1 MMLLAMI
8 KKDIL
13 LMIRDKE
20 ALIITLFMPAVL
32 TLILGFA
39 LGGMLSWQ
47 TNIGKAKIAVVNN
60 TDKNKD
66 IKKIES
72 FLRNPLISERISDNN
87 IDLLNSINK
96 FDFEKV
102 LYSDVLENEE
112 IKKFVSYENLSMS
125 EAEKKLKEEEI
136 TAVVIIPENFIYDTF
151 ISLAT
156 PFRKQITIEIIK
168 HPEHELKG
176 NLVEGIMKSLTD
188 SLSAGIIAKS
198 TFLEASAEYG
208 VGLNNYDEIGSI
220 IEGIYKVGVKNVE
233 FERITEIGR
242 NKISGI
248 QYYAVGM
255 GVMFV
260 LFTAGYGAFYTIDEL
275 KNKTLSRTIIAGTGL
290 MRILTS
296 RFAATSIFVLFQL
309 FFLIFFSKLVFNIDW
324 GSWPQVLV
332 LSVLL
337 SLTTGSL
344 SVFLS
349 SINLKLQDAKATIV
363 FQSGIIQLMA
373 FLGGSFIPLEGI
385 PFLKKIGEFTINGAA
400 MEGYLMIMK
409 GYQFFE
415 ITPVIII
422 LIITAVFL
430 TLSGYLLTLAYGE

>member
-1 MMLLAMI
+1 
-8 KKDIL
+8 
-13 LMIRDKE
+13 
-20 ALIITLFMPAVL
+20 
-32 TLILGFA
+32 
-39 LGGMLSWQ
+39 
-47 TNIGKAKIAVVNN
+47 
-60 TDKNKD
+60 
-66 IKKIES
+66 
-72 FLRNPLISERISDNN
+72 
-87 IDLLNSINK
+87 LLNSINN